1 MCVWWR
7 VDRRSRFG
15 CKNEIEKRVV
25 GIARSNNQFMKK
37 IRSHSVTPSS
47 HALAQAAT
55 QSAIDS
61 HHHDAGAT
69 HTVHALSKHRLEA
82 LTDGIFAV
90 AMTLLVLE
98 IKLPEIK
105 ALVGASATMSLAQ
118 FNQLVIHQLL
128 ELQPKLLA
136 WLISFLILA
145 VFWLSHQS
153 MFRHVRSVNRA
164 LLWIN
169 IVQLLFISLLPFS
182 SSLVGQYTLASVSTF
197 VYAGNLAMLSIM
209 SLLQLRYLSKH
220 AELCH
225 APMPHAF
232 VRAAHVRSWSLLAT
246 AAVAC
251 VIASWQPAFGTVA
264 FMLMF
269 VATFAARRL
278 ERTA

>member
-1 MCVWWR
+1 
-7 VDRRSRFG
+7 
-15 CKNEIEKRVV
+15 
-25 GIARSNNQFMKK
+25 MKK
-37 IRSHSVTPSS
+37 SRSLPAASKTRALDKNAPHVGDETP
-47 HALAQAAT
+47 AY
-55 QSAIDS
+55 
-61 HHHDAGAT
+61 AT
-69 HTVHALSKHRLEA
+69 HAAHALSKHRLEA

-105 ALVGASATMSLAQ
+105 QLIGASVTMSLAE
-118 FNQLVIHQLL
+118 FNQIVIHHLI

-153 MFRHVRSVNRA
+153 IFRYVRSVDRA

-182 SSLVGQYTLASVSTF
+182 SSLVGQYTLAMASTV

-209 SLLQLRYLSKH
+209 SMLQLRYVLKH
-220 AELCH
+220 PELCH
-225 APMPHAF
+225 STMPAAF
-232 VRAAHVRSWSLLAT
+232 ARAARVRSWSLLA
-246 AAVAC
+246 AALIAC
-251 VIASWQPAFGTVA
+251 AIASWQPVFGTAA
-264 FMLMF
+264 FALMF

-278 ERTA
+278 ERVS